1 MPPSNDTPARLPE
14 PSKPESA
21 WRSGNAALW
30 IFAVALLVS
39 YVVVHVWLYF
49 KADDPGIEALWD
61 RYTFIVASLDSVVT
75 VVVGWLFGREVHRRA
90 YEDAKSREAKSRT
103 LHVDAERRAQHG
115 AGLATALR
123 GVLAAAQP
131 RISAGPGSDEG
142 EEPPSPQISVEHL
155 ADQVGS
161 IVEKFFPQ
169 ESEGQAAI

>member
-1 MPPSNDTPARLPE
+1 MPPRDDTPARQPE
-14 PSKPESA
+14 PSKPSSA

-30 IFAVALLVS
+30 IFALALLVS

-49 KADDPGIEALWD
+49 KADDRGIEALWD

-90 YEDAKSREAKSRT
+90 YEDAKSREANSRT

-123 GVLAAAQP
+123 GVLMGTDQ
-131 RISAGPGSDEG
+131 RVLNGDLGS
-142 EEPPSPQISVEHL
+142 
-155 ADQVGS
+155 
-161 IVEKFFPQ
+161 
-169 ESEGQAAI
+169 